1 MELSKKGQDLSNSFI
16 PFHTQPNSN
25 ILGDDNVS
33 DASFASYDHL
43 IEEVKSLNH
52 LLIVIFLIIGDN
64 GIVLLIILLDIC

>member
-1 MELSKKGQDLSNSFI
+1 MWSYPKRSDFSNSFI

-43 IEEVKSLNH
+43 IEEVKFIIDF
-52 LLIVIFLIIGDN
+52 LLIVTFFILGDEDY
-64 GIVLLIILLDIC
+64 VAHK